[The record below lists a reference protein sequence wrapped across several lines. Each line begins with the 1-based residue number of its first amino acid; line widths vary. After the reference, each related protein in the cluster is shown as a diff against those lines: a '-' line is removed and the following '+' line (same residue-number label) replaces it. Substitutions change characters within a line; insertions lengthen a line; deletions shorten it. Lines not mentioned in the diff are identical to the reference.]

1 MGINEALPDGKGS
14 EILRQMRED
23 TGSKKHLDLIK
34 LRAQKALSKA
44 LDARDEDAFATA
56 LRALGIDPLSATGQ
70 AHLQGF
76 RRLPPKR
83 Y

>member
-1 MGINEALPDGKGS
+1 MGKNDVIPDGKAN

-23 TGSKKHLDLIK
+23 AGSKKHLDQLK

-44 LDARDEDAFATA
+44 VDARDEQAFMAA
-56 LRALGIDPLSATGQ
+56 LRTLGISPESEVGR
-70 AHLQGF
+70 AHLRGF
-76 RRLPPKR
+76 RQLPPKR